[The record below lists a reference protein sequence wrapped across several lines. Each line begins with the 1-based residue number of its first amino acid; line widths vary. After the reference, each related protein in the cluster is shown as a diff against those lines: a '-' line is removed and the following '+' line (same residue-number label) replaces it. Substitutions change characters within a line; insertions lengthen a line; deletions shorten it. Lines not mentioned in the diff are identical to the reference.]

1 MWSLLRLSALSLSAL
16 VLVGCSDPKVDT
28 SSMPAAVVSIEKV
41 RESLPTYKRDEFD
54 TALKIIAMS
63 SFNGIDLFNPQRM
76 NAAEI
81 AESANAY
88 MHGLTGD
95 EIIERADEM
104 LRQRRARERE
114 QALRTLNRLEAKQT
128 SAQQAQEH
136 LTQISI
142 DSARY
147 YLSTSPYGALE
158 PVIELTV
165 TNGDDQAVSELM
177 LRGLLESPEREIAWV
192 DETFYYVIAGGLAPG
207 ESATWSLAPNR
218 FGPWGNDQIPR
229 NAELSLTLQ
238 GVNNAEGEPL
248 WNAPPLTESETARL
262 ESLRTEY
269 GGIRPKATD
278 SQAADS

>member
-114 QALRTLNRLEAKQT
+114 QALRTLNRLEAKQD
-128 SAQQAQEH
+128 SAQRAQEH
-136 LTQISI
+136 LAQISI
-142 DSARY
+142 DNARY
-147 YLSTSPYGALE
+147 YISTSPYGALE
-158 PVIELTV
+158 PVLELTV
-165 TNGDDQAVSELM
+165 TNSSDHAVAELM
-177 LRGLLESPEREIAWV
+177 LHGVLKSPNREVAWV
-192 DETFYYVIAGGLAPG
+192 DETFYYVISGGLAPG

-229 NAELSLTLQ
+229 NAVLTLTLL
-238 GVNNAEGEPL
+238 GVNNSEGEPL
-248 WNAPPLTESETARL
+248 WDAPALTDNEAERL
-262 ESLRTEY
+262 EELRAEY
-269 GGIRPKATD
+269 GGVNPQTAVN
-278 SQAADS
+278 

>member
-95 EIIERADEM
+95 EIIERADKM

-114 QALRTLNRLEAKQT
+114 QALRTLNRLEAKQD
-128 SAQQAQEH
+128 SAQRAQEH
-136 LTQISI
+136 LAQISI
-142 DSARY
+142 DNARY
-147 YLSTSPYGALE
+147 YISTSPYGALE

-165 TNGDDQAVSELM
+165 TNGSDHAVAELM
-177 LRGLLESPEREIAWV
+177 LHGVLKSPNREVAWV
-192 DETFYYVIAGGLAPG
+192 DETFYYIISGGLAPG

-229 NAELSLTLQ
+229 NAALTLTLL
-238 GVNNAEGEPL
+238 GVNNSEGEPL
-248 WNAPPLTESETARL
+248 WDAPALTDNEAERL
-262 ESLRTEY
+262 EELRAEY
-269 GGIRPKATD
+269 GGVNPQT
-278 SQAADS
+278 AAN

>member
-114 QALRTLNRLEAKQT
+114 QALRTLNRLEAKQD
-128 SAQQAQEH
+128 SAQRAQEH
-136 LTQISI
+136 LAQISI
-142 DSARY
+142 DNARY
-147 YLSTSPYGALE
+147 YISTSPYGALE

-165 TNGDDQAVSELM
+165 TNGSEHAVAELM
-177 LRGLLESPEREIAWV
+177 LHGVLKSPNREVAWV
-192 DETFYYVIAGGLAPG
+192 DEKFYYVISGGLAPG

-229 NAELSLTLQ
+229 NAVLTLTLL
-238 GVNNAEGEPL
+238 GVNNSEGEPL
-248 WNAPPLTESETARL
+248 WDAPALTDNEAERL
-262 ESLRTEY
+262 EELRAEY
-269 GGIRPKATD
+269 GGVNPQR
-278 SQAADS
+278 AAN

>member
-114 QALRTLNRLEAKQT
+114 QALRTLNRLEAKQD
-128 SAQQAQEH
+128 SAQRAQEH
-136 LTQISI
+136 LAQISI
-142 DSARY
+142 DNARY
-147 YLSTSPYGALE
+147 YISTSPYGALE

-165 TNGDDQAVSELM
+165 TNGSDRAVAELM
-177 LRGLLESPEREIAWV
+177 LHGVLKSPNREVAWV
-192 DETFYYVIAGGLAPG
+192 DETFYYVISGGLAPG
-207 ESATWSLAPNR
+207 ESATWSLAPHR

-229 NAELSLTLQ
+229 NAVLTLTLL
-238 GVNNAEGEPL
+238 GVNNSEGEPL
-248 WNAPPLTESETARL
+248 WDAPALTDNEAERL
-262 ESLRTEY
+262 EELRAEY
-269 GGIRPKATD
+269 GGVNPQT
-278 SQAADS
+278 AAN

>member
-1 MWSLLRLSALSLSAL
+1 
-16 VLVGCSDPKVDT
+16 
-28 SSMPAAVVSIEKV
+28 MPAAVVSVEKV
-41 RESLPTYKRDEFD
+41 RDSLPTYKRDEFD

-63 SFNGIDLFNPQRM
+63 SFSDIDLFNPQRM

-114 QALRTLNRLEAKQT
+114 QALQTLNRLEVKQA
-128 SAQQAQEH
+128 SAQRAQEN
-136 LTQISI
+136 LAQVSI

-165 TNGDDQAVSELM
+165 TNRSEQAVSELM
-177 LRGLLESPEREIAWV
+177 LHGLLESPERDITWV
-192 DETFYYVIAGGLAPG
+192 DETFYYVISGGLAPG
-207 ESATWSLAPNR
+207 ETDTWSLAPNR
-218 FGPWGNDQIPR
+218 FGPWGNEQIPTGV
-229 NAELSLTLQ
+229 ELSLTLS
-238 GVNNAEGEPL
+238 GVNDADGKPL
-248 WNAPPLTESETARL
+248 WNAPPLTDSESARL

-269 GGIRPKATD
+269 GMSTQTTD
-278 SQAADS
+278 S

>member
-95 EIIERADEM
+95 EIIERADKM

-114 QALRTLNRLEAKQT
+114 QALRTLNRLEAKQD
-128 SAQQAQEH
+128 SAQRAQEH
-136 LTQISI
+136 LAQISI
-142 DSARY
+142 DNARY
-147 YLSTSPYGALE
+147 YISTSPYGALE

-165 TNGDDQAVSELM
+165 TNGSDHAVAELM
-177 LRGLLESPEREIAWV
+177 LHGVLKSPNREVAWV
-192 DETFYYVIAGGLAPG
+192 DETFYYVISGGLAPG

-229 NAELSLTLQ
+229 NAALTLTLL
-238 GVNNAEGEPL
+238 GVNNSKGEPL
-248 WNAPPLTESETARL
+248 WDAPALTDNEAERL
-262 ESLRTEY
+262 EELRAEY
-269 GGIRPKATD
+269 GGVNPQT
-278 SQAADS
+278 AAN

>member
-1 MWSLLRLSALSLSAL
+1 
-16 VLVGCSDPKVDT
+16 
-28 SSMPAAVVSIEKV
+28 MPAAVVSIEKV
-41 RESLPTYKRDEFD
+41 RESLPTYKREEFD

-63 SFNGIDLFNPQRM
+63 PFSDIDLFNPQRM

-114 QALRTLNRLEAKQT
+114 QALSTLSRLEAKYAD
-128 SAQQAQEH
+128 AQQAQEQ
-136 LTQISI
+136 LAKVNI

-147 YLSTSPYGALE
+147 YMSTSPYGALE

-165 TNGDDQAVSELM
+165 TNDTDQALTELM
-177 LRGLLESPEREIAWV
+177 LHGVLKSPDREVAWV
-192 DETFYYVIAGGLAPG
+192 DETFYYVISGGLAPG

-229 NAELSLTLQ
+229 DAALTLTLL
-238 GVNNAEGEPL
+238 GVNDTEGKPL
-248 WNAPPLTESETARL
+248 WDAPALTDNEAKRL
-262 ESLRTEY
+262 EELRAEY
-269 GGIRPKATD
+269 GGVNPQT
-278 SQAADS
+278 AAN

>member
-54 TALKIIAMS
+54 AALKIIAMS

-95 EIIERADEM
+95 EIIERADKM

-114 QALRTLNRLEAKQT
+114 QALRTLNRLEAKQD
-128 SAQQAQEH
+128 SAQRAQEH
-136 LTQISI
+136 LAQISI
-142 DSARY
+142 DNARY
-147 YLSTSPYGALE
+147 YISTSPYGALE

-165 TNGDDQAVSELM
+165 TNGSDHAVAELM
-177 LRGLLESPEREIAWV
+177 LHGVLKSPNREVAWV
-192 DETFYYVIAGGLAPG
+192 DETFYYVISGGLAPG

-229 NAELSLTLQ
+229 NAVLTLTLL
-238 GVNNAEGEPL
+238 GVNNSEGEPL
-248 WNAPPLTESETARL
+248 WDAPALTDNEAERL
-262 ESLRTEY
+262 EELRAEY
-269 GGIRPKATD
+269 GGVNPQTAVN
-278 SQAADS
+278 

>member
-114 QALRTLNRLEAKQT
+114 QALRTLNRLEAKQD
-128 SAQQAQEH
+128 SAQRAQEH
-136 LTQISI
+136 LAQISI
-142 DSARY
+142 DNARY
-147 YLSTSPYGALE
+147 YISTSPYGALE

-165 TNGDDQAVSELM
+165 TNGSEHAVAELM
-177 LRGLLESPEREIAWV
+177 LHGVLKSPNREVAWV
-192 DETFYYVIAGGLAPG
+192 DETFYYVISGGLAPG

-229 NAELSLTLQ
+229 NAVLTLTLL
-238 GVNNAEGEPL
+238 GVNNSEGEPL
-248 WNAPPLTESETARL
+248 WDAPALTDNEAERL
-262 ESLRTEY
+262 EELRAEY
-269 GGIRPKATD
+269 GGVNPQTAVN
-278 SQAADS
+278 

>member
-95 EIIERADEM
+95 EIIERADKM

-114 QALRTLNRLEAKQT
+114 QALRTLNRLEAKQD
-128 SAQQAQEH
+128 SAQRAQEH
-136 LTQISI
+136 LAQISI
-142 DSARY
+142 DNARY
-147 YLSTSPYGALE
+147 YISTSPYGALE

-165 TNGDDQAVSELM
+165 TNGSEHAVAELM
-177 LRGLLESPEREIAWV
+177 LHGVLKSPNREVAWV
-192 DETFYYVIAGGLAPG
+192 DETFYYVISGGLAPG

-229 NAELSLTLQ
+229 NAALTLTLL
-238 GVNNAEGEPL
+238 GVNNSKGEPL
-248 WNAPPLTESETARL
+248 WDAPALTDNEAERL
-262 ESLRTEY
+262 EELRAEY
-269 GGIRPKATD
+269 GGVNPQR
-278 SQAADS
+278 AAN

>member
-28 SSMPAAVVSIEKV
+28 SSMPAAVVTIEKV

-114 QALRTLNRLEAKQT
+114 QALRTLNRLEAKQD
-128 SAQQAQEH
+128 SAQRAQEH
-136 LTQISI
+136 LAQISI
-142 DSARY
+142 DNARY
-147 YLSTSPYGALE
+147 YISTSPYGALE

-165 TNGDDQAVSELM
+165 TNGSDHAVAELM
-177 LRGLLESPEREIAWV
+177 LHGVLKSPNREVAWV
-192 DETFYYVIAGGLAPG
+192 DETFYYVISGGLAPG

-229 NAELSLTLQ
+229 NAALTLTLL
-238 GVNNAEGEPL
+238 GVNNSEGEPL
-248 WNAPPLTESETARL
+248 WDAPALTDNEAERL
-262 ESLRTEY
+262 EELRAEY
-269 GGIRPKATD
+269 GGVNPQT
-278 SQAADS
+278 AAN

>member
-114 QALRTLNRLEAKQT
+114 QALRTLNRLEAKQD
-128 SAQQAQEH
+128 SAQRAQEH
-136 LTQISI
+136 LAQISI
-142 DSARY
+142 DNARY
-147 YLSTSPYGALE
+147 YISTSPYGALE

-165 TNGDDQAVSELM
+165 TNGSDHAVAELM
-177 LRGLLESPEREIAWV
+177 LHGVLKSPNREVAWV
-192 DETFYYVIAGGLAPG
+192 DETFYYAISGGLAPG

-229 NAELSLTLQ
+229 NAVLTLTLL
-238 GVNNAEGEPL
+238 GVNNSEGEPL
-248 WNAPPLTESETARL
+248 WDAPALTDNEAERL
-262 ESLRTEY
+262 EELRAEY
-269 GGIRPKATD
+269 GGVNPQR
-278 SQAADS
+278 AAN

>member
-95 EIIERADEM
+95 EIIERADKM

-114 QALRTLNRLEAKQT
+114 QALRTLNRLEAKQD
-128 SAQQAQEH
+128 SAQRAQEH
-136 LTQISI
+136 LAQISI
-142 DSARY
+142 DNARY
-147 YLSTSPYGALE
+147 YISTSPYGALE

-165 TNGDDQAVSELM
+165 TNGSDRAVAELM
-177 LRGLLESPEREIAWV
+177 LHGVLKSPNREVAWA
-192 DETFYYVIAGGLAPG
+192 DETFYYAISGGLAPG

-229 NAELSLTLQ
+229 NAVLTLTLL
-238 GVNNAEGEPL
+238 GVNNSEGEPL
-248 WNAPPLTESETARL
+248 WDAPALTDNEAERL
-262 ESLRTEY
+262 EELRAEY
-269 GGIRPKATD
+269 GGVNPQR
-278 SQAADS
+278 AAN

>member
-95 EIIERADEM
+95 EIIERADKM

-114 QALRTLNRLEAKQT
+114 QALRTLNRLEAKQD
-128 SAQQAQEH
+128 SAQRAQEH
-136 LTQISI
+136 LAQISI
-142 DSARY
+142 DNARY
-147 YLSTSPYGALE
+147 YISTSPYGALE

-165 TNGDDQAVSELM
+165 TNGSDHAVAELM
-177 LRGLLESPEREIAWV
+177 LHGVLKSPNREVAWV
-192 DETFYYVIAGGLAPG
+192 DETFYYVISGGLAPG

-229 NAELSLTLQ
+229 NAALTLTLL
-238 GVNNAEGEPL
+238 GVNNSEGEPL
-248 WNAPPLTESETARL
+248 WDAPALTDNEAERL
-262 ESLRTEY
+262 EELRAEY
-269 GGIRPKATD
+269 GGVNPQTAVN
-278 SQAADS
+278 

>member
-114 QALRTLNRLEAKQT
+114 QALRTLNRLEAKQD
-128 SAQQAQEH
+128 SAQRAQEH
-136 LTQISI
+136 LAQISI
-142 DSARY
+142 DNARY
-147 YLSTSPYGALE
+147 YISTSPYGALE

-165 TNGDDQAVSELM
+165 TNGSDHAVAELM
-177 LRGLLESPEREIAWV
+177 LHGVLKSPNREVAWV
-192 DETFYYVIAGGLAPG
+192 DETFYYVISGGLAPG

-229 NAELSLTLQ
+229 NAALTLTLL
-238 GVNNAEGEPL
+238 GVNNSKGEPL
-248 WNAPPLTESETARL
+248 WDAPALTDNEAERL
-262 ESLRTEY
+262 EELRAEY
-269 GGIRPKATD
+269 GGVNPQR
-278 SQAADS
+278 AAN

>member
-95 EIIERADEM
+95 EIIERADKM

-114 QALRTLNRLEAKQT
+114 QALRTLNRLEAKQD
-128 SAQQAQEH
+128 SAQRAQEH
-136 LTQISI
+136 LAQISI
-142 DSARY
+142 DNARY
-147 YLSTSPYGALE
+147 YISTSPYGALE

-165 TNGDDQAVSELM
+165 TNGSDHAVAELM
-177 LRGLLESPEREIAWV
+177 LHGVLKSPNREVAWV
-192 DETFYYVIAGGLAPG
+192 DETFYYVISGGLAPG

-229 NAELSLTLQ
+229 NAALTLTLL
-238 GVNNAEGEPL
+238 GVNNSEGEPL
-248 WNAPPLTESETARL
+248 WDAPALTDNEAERL
-262 ESLRTEY
+262 EELRAEY
-269 GGIRPKATD
+269 GGVNPQT
-278 SQAADS
+278 AAN

>member
-114 QALRTLNRLEAKQT
+114 QALRTLNRLEAKQD
-128 SAQQAQEH
+128 SAQRAQEH
-136 LTQISI
+136 LAQISI
-142 DSARY
+142 DNARY
-147 YLSTSPYGALE
+147 YISTSPYGALE
-158 PVIELTV
+158 PVLELTV
-165 TNGDDQAVSELM
+165 TNSSDHAVAELM
-177 LRGLLESPEREIAWV
+177 LHGVLKSPNREVAWV
-192 DETFYYVIAGGLAPG
+192 DETFYYVISGGLAPG

-229 NAELSLTLQ
+229 NAALTLTLL
-238 GVNNAEGEPL
+238 GVNNSEGEPL
-248 WNAPPLTESETARL
+248 WDAPALTDNEAERL
-262 ESLRTEY
+262 EELRAEY
-269 GGIRPKATD
+269 GGVNPQT
-278 SQAADS
+278 AAN

>member
-95 EIIERADEM
+95 EIIERADQM

-114 QALRTLNRLEAKQT
+114 QALRTLNRLEAKQD
-128 SAQQAQEH
+128 SAQRAQEH
-136 LTQISI
+136 LAQISI
-142 DSARY
+142 DNARY
-147 YLSTSPYGALE
+147 YISTSPYGALE

-165 TNGDDQAVSELM
+165 TNGSDHAVAELM
-177 LRGLLESPEREIAWV
+177 LHGVLKSPNREVAWV
-192 DETFYYVIAGGLAPG
+192 DETFYYATSGGLAPG

-229 NAELSLTLQ
+229 NAVLTLTLL
-238 GVNNAEGEPL
+238 GVNNSEGEPL
-248 WNAPPLTESETARL
+248 WDAPALTDNEAERL
-262 ESLRTEY
+262 EELRAEY
-269 GGIRPKATD
+269 GGVNPQR
-278 SQAADS
+278 AAN

>member
-114 QALRTLNRLEAKQT
+114 QALRTLNRLEAKQD
-128 SAQQAQEH
+128 SAQRAQEH
-136 LTQISI
+136 LAQISI
-142 DSARY
+142 DNARY
-147 YLSTSPYGALE
+147 YISTSPYGALE

-165 TNGDDQAVSELM
+165 TNGSDHAVAELM
-177 LRGLLESPEREIAWV
+177 LHGVLKSPNREVAWV
-192 DETFYYVIAGGLAPG
+192 DETFYYVISGGLAPG

-229 NAELSLTLQ
+229 NAVLTLTLL
-238 GVNNAEGEPL
+238 GVNNSEGEPL
-248 WNAPPLTESETARL
+248 WDAPALTDNEAERL
-262 ESLRTEY
+262 EELRAEY
-269 GGIRPKATD
+269 GGVNPQT
-278 SQAADS
+278 AAN

>member
-114 QALRTLNRLEAKQT
+114 QALRTLNRLEAKQD
-128 SAQQAQEH
+128 SAQRAQEH
-136 LTQISI
+136 LAQISI
-142 DSARY
+142 DNARY
-147 YLSTSPYGALE
+147 YISTSPYGALE

-165 TNGDDQAVSELM
+165 TNGSEHAVAELM
-177 LRGLLESPEREIAWV
+177 LHGVLKSPNREVAWV
-192 DETFYYVIAGGLAPG
+192 DETFYYVISGGLAPG

-229 NAELSLTLQ
+229 NAALTLTLL
-238 GVNNAEGEPL
+238 GVNNSEGEPL
-248 WNAPPLTESETARL
+248 WDAPALTDNEAERL
-262 ESLRTEY
+262 EELRAEY
-269 GGIRPKATD
+269 GGVNPQT
-278 SQAADS
+278 AAN

>member
-95 EIIERADEM
+95 EIIERADKM

-114 QALRTLNRLEAKQT
+114 QALRTLNRLEAKQD
-128 SAQQAQEH
+128 SAQRAQEH
-136 LTQISI
+136 LAQISI
-142 DSARY
+142 DNARY
-147 YLSTSPYGALE
+147 YISTSPYGALE

-165 TNGDDQAVSELM
+165 TNGSDHAVAELM
-177 LRGLLESPEREIAWV
+177 LHGVLKSPNREVAWV
-192 DETFYYVIAGGLAPG
+192 DETFYYVISGGLAPG

-229 NAELSLTLQ
+229 NAALTLTLL
-238 GVNNAEGEPL
+238 GVNNSKGEPL
-248 WNAPPLTESETARL
+248 WDAPALTDNEAERL
-262 ESLRTEY
+262 EELRAEY
-269 GGIRPKATD
+269 GGVNPQR
-278 SQAADS
+278 AAN

>member
-95 EIIERADEM
+95 EIIERADKM

-114 QALRTLNRLEAKQT
+114 QALRTLNRLEAKQD
-128 SAQQAQEH
+128 SAQRAQEH
-136 LTQISI
+136 LAQISI
-142 DSARY
+142 DNARY
-147 YLSTSPYGALE
+147 YISTSPYGALE

-165 TNGDDQAVSELM
+165 TNGSDHAVAELM
-177 LRGLLESPEREIAWV
+177 LHGVLKSPNREVAWV
-192 DETFYYVIAGGLAPG
+192 DETFYYAISGGLAPG

-229 NAELSLTLQ
+229 NAVLTLTLL
-238 GVNNAEGEPL
+238 GVNNSEGEPL
-248 WNAPPLTESETARL
+248 WDAPALTDNEAERL
-262 ESLRTEY
+262 EELRAEY
-269 GGIRPKATD
+269 GGVNPQTAVN
-278 SQAADS
+278 

>member
-95 EIIERADEM
+95 EIIERADKM

-114 QALRTLNRLEAKQT
+114 QALRTLNRLEAKQD
-128 SAQQAQEH
+128 SAQRAQEH
-136 LTQISI
+136 LAQISI
-142 DSARY
+142 DNARY
-147 YLSTSPYGALE
+147 YISTSPYGALE

-165 TNGDDQAVSELM
+165 TNGSDHAVAELM
-177 LRGLLESPEREIAWV
+177 LHGVLKSPNREVAWV
-192 DETFYYVIAGGLAPG
+192 DETFYYVISGGLAPG

-229 NAELSLTLQ
+229 NAVLTLTLL
-238 GVNNAEGEPL
+238 GVNNSEGEPL
-248 WNAPPLTESETARL
+248 WDAPALTDNEAERL
-262 ESLRTEY
+262 EELRAEY
-269 GGIRPKATD
+269 GGVNPQR
-278 SQAADS
+278 AAN

>member
-95 EIIERADEM
+95 EIIERADKM

-114 QALRTLNRLEAKQT
+114 QALRTLNRLEAKQD
-128 SAQQAQEH
+128 SAQRAQEH
-136 LTQISI
+136 LAQISI
-142 DSARY
+142 DNARY
-147 YLSTSPYGALE
+147 YISTSPYGALE

-165 TNGDDQAVSELM
+165 TNGSDHAVAELM
-177 LRGLLESPEREIAWV
+177 LHGVLKSPNREVAWV
-192 DETFYYVIAGGLAPG
+192 DETFYYVISGGLAPG

-229 NAELSLTLQ
+229 NAVLTLTLL
-238 GVNNAEGEPL
+238 GVNNSEGEPL
-248 WNAPPLTESETARL
+248 WDAPALTDNEAERL
-262 ESLRTEY
+262 EELRAEY
-269 GGIRPKATD
+269 GGVNPQT
-278 SQAADS
+278 AAN

>member
-165 TNGDDQAVSELM
+165 TNGSDHAVAELM
-177 LRGLLESPEREIAWV
+177 LHGVLKSPNREVAWV
-192 DETFYYVIAGGLAPG
+192 DETFYYAISGGLAPG

-229 NAELSLTLQ
+229 NAVLTLTLL
-238 GVNNAEGEPL
+238 GVNNSEGEPL
-248 WNAPPLTESETARL
+248 WDAPALTDNEAERL
-262 ESLRTEY
+262 EELRAEY
-269 GGIRPKATD
+269 GGVNPQR
-278 SQAADS
+278 AAN